1 MASPRLKLT
10 YFDGYGRADAIRVAL
25 SVGNVAYEDNRV
37 QLEDWPALRAAGTLP
52 LGQLPVLEVDG
63 QGYAQSGAQL
73 RYVGRLTDLYPA
85 DLMVQIRV
93 DEILET
99 VLEMLNRAPQS
110 ADEQKKKAMRKE
122 YAENQMATA
131 LSLVD
136 RRIKE
141 SGSGGYSAGPDLTIA
156 DLALYSLSYLIET
169 KRFDFVPR
177 FLCDKYAN
185 VKRVLTKMAAL
196 PAVAEYFPP
205 AAGTTAAEAAK
216 PAGGKADKP
225 VEEKE
230 VAIPDEWRT
239 FDTERALGKTCPGTD
254 GLDYIQGGP
263 VAIGAG
269 TPAVVVFWASFAEG
283 DFKVLSGVAELVAG
297 ISGVDAVAVSCDATK
312 GGAESFLAK
321 LGTAIPTAKILN
333 LEVAIPLA
341 FDPSKGFRKA
351 LQEATG
357 KPSVGVSAVFL
368 VDAAGSI
375 VWFEQFGQMYLP
387 ARGQLGEQIRRHLA
401 GEELLTNGQ
410 PPAEEEDEEI
420 NQSGTDVDSGDSDGL
435 LF

>member
-1 MASPRLKLT
+1 MPFS
-10 YFDGYGRADAIRVAL
+10 
-25 SVGNVAYEDNRV
+25 
-37 QLEDWPALRAAGTLP
+37 PAL
-52 LGQLPVLEVDG
+52 
-63 QGYAQSGAQL
+63 
-73 RYVGRLTDLYPA
+73 A
-85 DLMVQIRV
+85 D
-93 DEILET
+93 
-99 VLEMLNRAPQS
+99 
-110 ADEQKKKAMRKE
+110 
-122 YAENQMATA
+122 
-131 LSLVD
+131 
-136 RRIKE
+136 
-141 SGSGGYSAGPDLTIA
+141 
-156 DLALYSLSYLIET
+156 LIET

-375 VWFEQFGQMYLP
+375 VWFEQFGQVNRPPARGSDLIAVPTHAAAASPNRAHGPVILIKKLAGVSPCRLKRRRAARERGVHDIAFVRDGLCALQMYLP